1 MRKKKNILENE
12 LSKLTKIALSGLM
25 MLTCVNFS
33 TISAEDLEGE
43 QQSPEE
49 IVETT
54 PEATEEPV
62 VEPTIEEV
70 SEPESTP
77 VVEETVI
84 TEEPAPVATPE
95 STPEA
100 TVVPVEEPTATEAPV
115 ESAEPI
121 ATAEATATPAT
132 EEETLAPEATVV
144 PTEEPVV
151 EEEKQDAEVMTLE
164 DDEEVA
170 EKDYSEDITFD
181 LTYSE
186 DYTAAT
192 LTIALTTDDEV
203 YLDFS
208 NNDELVENLDA
219 NNYALNEEFTAED
232 GKSYVFDVK
241 ENGIYNFNAEVL
253 DEEETILSTKD
264 ITVEVTDLV
273 KAETEPEETSEDD
286 EIMETKT
293 ESITI
298 KVGDTTTLT
307 GSKNVTDCDYPL
319 FWTLAYYSKNGIV
332 KIEESDGNTKATIT
346 GLKEGTVDVVHMYC
360 SNPNRGHGG
369 GAAHSFG
376 MEKFTINVEKADE
389 PITGTVKTYVYVN
402 GSGYS
407 DEALEV
413 LGIDKSTLDANGY
426 FPVGEIELD
435 ASYLSGKSNI
445 KTAGAPLINSP
456 DDWETLKF
464 LLSDMNTQTL
474 IGEYAENKGNHIP
487 EYLTQAVGDVNFGW
501 GTQHTAL
508 FYWPDDGRTS
518 YGFEDQTV
526 RYHLDLRFNTSVIN
540 YVNGN
545 NGIHRGN
552 AKDGRTID
560 TRTYISG
567 STAIEPR
574 NLSVPDGYKL
584 VGYYSDYEMTQPWIP
599 GETIVKE
606 GATVYVKLAKMGD
619 VVIKYVAGDGGSVS
633 LDKENFNPVTGTP
646 SGSTAAASTGKVFDG
661 WYSDAEYTNKV
672 SDSTSFTPS
681 TPEDGWKENTSF
693 TYYAKFIDSEKTV
706 TVNYYWNNTDTKVA
720 ESSTLP
726 NTYKVG
732 DEATA
737 SPITVEGYTAVSSD
751 DATIVVSAEESENVI
766 NFYYYKNVELTAN
779 SATYT
784 YDGETKSV
792 SGYTGAPQDVVF
804 EDIEVSA
811 SGTNFG
817 NYDAVFGDVVGTI
830 DTTEKYIVSK
840 TTNGSLVI
848 NKRTVTL
855 TSATDSKEYDG
866 TPLTN
871 TTVTVTG
878 DGFAEGEVTNLIATG
893 TITDV
898 TLDDGKIVGVTN
910 TITYTT
916 TDKFNE
922 DNYEITENTGT
933 LTITKRVVKLQS
945 ESAEKKYDGVELT
958 RPDVTYLDGTSFVEG
973 EVSKVRAI
981 GHITNVKKVNGQV
994 VGVKNVI
1001 QYTTVDGKFKQYN
1014 YDIQATEGELKILPN
1029 DDEQTVT
1036 ITGKNTTVTYD
1047 GDSHSVE
1054 GYDVSAITGITV
1066 TPNEGLVAKATG
1078 TDADTYY
1085 MGLTENSFTVTS
1097 DNYTNIEVTVTDG
1110 YLTINR
1116 KEYTVITDSDS
1127 KVYDGSAL
1135 RAPGQVNG
1143 LVKGETVV
1151 FATTGNQTNVGS
1163 SKNTYTLTFDG
1174 TAKESNYTHGTD
1186 SIGTLE
1192 VTQQTINPG
1201 TDPENPDPEYGG
1213 VTINNPTDSG
1223 YDKTEHKFVPE
1234 VKDKNGTALTLG
1246 TDYTVVY
1253 KRNGEV
1259 TTDFTNVGTI
1269 TVEITGKGNYK
1280 GTVTKTYQIT
1290 PASVTV
1296 SAINNG
1302 KVYGTTDPTLTASVT
1317 GLYGDDTV
1325 VYTIE
1330 RETGEEV
1337 GEYEITVNGETTQG
1351 NYTVTYNTATFT
1363 ITKSGELVITPE
1375 LSGDSAKKVYDG
1387 TALTGGATAIPTE
1400 GTTIS
1405 YSTDGKDISDS
1416 TKVWTT
1422 ERPSITNVGT
1432 LNVIAKAENANY
1444 ETVTVSYTLEVT
1456 PKNVTVTAE
1465 PKTKVYG
1472 EADPELTAKVNG
1484 TIGTDTVEYTVTRD
1498 ESGEEVRDEGYAISP
1513 KGNTTQGNYTVEYV
1527 PSLLTIT
1534 AKSITPDTPETP
1546 EDQRTGITVTEP
1558 SNYTYDGKDHKEV
1571 LVVKDTKTNKT
1582 LAEGTDYVATY
1593 NTEDFKDASTIEI
1606 TVKGI
1611 GNYTGEFT
1619 KSYEITRREYTVTT
1633 YSASKEYDG
1642 NALKASGKVNNLV
1655 EGETVVFATTGN
1667 QTSVGSSKNTYTLTF
1682 DGTAKESNYK
1692 HGTDSI
1698 GTLEVTKKEEKK
1710 DDPKPTPTPTPNP
1723 GCPAGTVWNEDTKT
1737 CQAIVIPVTPA
1748 PTPTN
1753 TPVVTPTPSAEPT
1766 ATPEA
1771 TASAEPEKSAE
1782 PTASAETI
1790 VDPDGTPE
1798 VARKGHWALI
1808 NLVAAIVSVLLGIV
1822 LVLSKNKKDKD
1833 EDEEQNENED
1843 AEEVKRH
1850 KRWKVVSVIDA
1861 ILAVVVFIFT
1871 ENMRLPMVLVDKW
1884 TMLMVLFAVVSVIS
1898 LVLGRKYHEEDEEDE
1913 NKAQA

>member
-1 MRKKKNILENE
+1 MKNKKKNILGNE
-12 LSKLTKIALSGLM
+12 INKLTKIALSGLM
-25 MLTCVNFS
+25 MLTCINFS

-43 QQSPEE
+43 QQSSEE

-62 VEPTIEEV
+62 AEPTIEEV
-70 SEPESTP
+70 SEPEATP

-100 TVVPVEEPTATEAPV
+100 IVVPVEEPTATEAPV
-115 ESAEPI
+115 ESAEP
-121 ATAEATATPAT
+121 TTEEAEATPAT
-132 EEETLAPEATVV
+132 EEVTLAPEATVA
-144 PTEEPVV
+144 PTEETVV
-151 EEEKQDAEVMTLE
+151 EEENHDAEVMTLE

-186 DYTAAT
+186 DYTTAT
-192 LTIALTTDDEV
+192 LTITLTTDDEV

-219 NNYALNEEFTAED
+219 NNYALNEELTAED
-232 GKSYVFDVK
+232 AKSYVFDVK
-241 ENGIYNFNAEVL
+241 ENGVYNFNAEVL
-253 DEEETILSTKD
+253 DKEETVLSTED

-286 EIMETKT
+286 EITIAKTESDTVKVNGTIILTGTESNKHKWVISDSYDKAEFLWKDKNEAKIQVGQNEGTVVVYHYYDYDYFWREYQSLDTFTITVVKEETKT
-293 ESITI
+293 V
-298 KVGDTTTLT
+298 KV
-307 GSKNVTDCDYPL
+307 
-319 FWTLAYYSKNGIV
+319 
-332 KIEESDGNTKATIT
+332 
-346 GLKEGTVDVVHMYC
+346 
-360 SNPNRGHGG
+360 
-369 GAAHSFG
+369 
-376 MEKFTINVEKADE
+376 
-389 PITGTVKTYVYVN
+389 YVYVN

-407 DEALEV
+407 EEALEV

-426 FPVGEIELD
+426 FPVGEINLD

-445 KTAGAPLINSP
+445 KTAGAALINSS
-456 DDWETLKF
+456 DDWETLKS

-487 EYLTQAVGDVNFGW
+487 EYLTQAVGDVDFGW

-599 GETIVKE
+599 GETIVEE

-619 VVIKYVAGDGGSVS
+619 VVINYVAADGGSVS
-633 LDKENFNPVTGTP
+633 LVKENFNPVTGTP
-646 SGSTAAASTGKVFDG
+646 SGSTATASTGKVFDG

-693 TYYAKFIDSEKTV
+693 TYYAKFIDNEKTV

-898 TLDDGKIVGVTN
+898 KLDDGKIVGVTN

-973 EVSKVRAI
+973 EVSNVRAI

-1054 GYDVSAITGITV
+1054 GYDVSAITGITI
-1066 TPNEGLVAKATG
+1066 TLNEGLVAKATG
-1078 TDADTYY
+1078 TDAYTYY
-1085 MGLTENSFTVTS
+1085 MGLTEKSFTVTS
-1097 DNYTNIEVTVTDG
+1097 DNYTNIEVTVIDG

-1116 KEYTVITDSDS
+1116 KEYTVTTDSGS

-1135 RAPGQVNG
+1135 RAPGKVNG
-1143 LVKGETVV
+1143 LVKGETVI
-1151 FATTGNQTNVGS
+1151 FETTGNQTSVGS

-1174 TAKESNYTHGTD
+1174 TAKESNYKHGTD

-1213 VTINNPTDSG
+1213 VTINDPTDSE

-1234 VKDKNGTALTLG
+1234 VKTKNGTALTLG

-1269 TVEITGKGNYK
+1269 TVEITGIGNYK

-1290 PASVTV
+1290 PAFVTV

-1302 KVYGTTDPTLTASVT
+1302 KVYGTTDPKLTASVT

-1387 TALTGGATAIPTE
+1387 TALTGGATAIPPE

-1422 ERPSITNVGT
+1422 EKPSITNVGT

-1444 ETVTVSYTLEVT
+1444 ETVTVRYTLEVT

-1513 KGNTTQGNYTVEYV
+1513 KGETTQGNYKVEYAPNV
-1527 PSLLTIT
+1527 LTIT

-1558 SNYTYDGKDHKEV
+1558 SNYTYDGKDHQEV

-1582 LAEGTDYVATY
+1582 LVEGTDYVATY

-1642 NALKASGKVNNLV
+1642 KALTASGKVNNLV
-1655 EGETVVFATTGN
+1655 EGETVIFETTGN

-1710 DDPKPTPTPTPNP
+1710 DDPTPTPTPTPNP

-1808 NLVAAIVSVLLGIV
+1808 NLVAAVVSVLLGIV

-1843 AEEVKRH
+1843 TEEVKRH

-1861 ILAVVVFIFT
+1861 VLAVVVFIFT

-1898 LVLGRKYHEEDEEDE
+1898 LVLGRKYHENEDDEENAE
-1913 NKAQA
+1913 QA